1 MAVARQRA
9 SEYGW
14 ENNVKAFMD
23 DLRFA
28 VRQLWKHPAFTV
40 TAVLTLTLGI
50 GANTA
55 IFTVVERVLMAPLP
69 YRNSDR
75 LALLKTYRSQIGRA
89 IPRVTGPDGVDLR
102 EQSKGWR
109 R

>member
-1 MAVARQRA
+1 VEAFGI
-9 SEYGW
+9 YGDGG
-14 ENNVKAFMD
+14 VDAD
-23 DLRFA
+23 A
-28 VRQLWKHPAFTV
+28 
-40 TAVLTLTLGI
+40 GI